1 MHIHELLMHVV
12 KQKASDLHLSAGEVP
27 MIRVHGSMHRLNAP
41 SLAPDEA
48 KRLAYSVM
56 NERQK
61 TLFEQNLELDFS
73 ISLKGLARFRVNV
86 FMHTRGVGTAFRMI
100 PFELTPLRE
109 LGLPQTVADFAR
121 YRKGLVLV
129 TGPTGSGKSTTLAS
143 IIDVINSTRS
153 DHILTIEDPVEFYHR
168 PKRSL
173 VNQREIGTHSYS
185 FSNAL
190 KSALRE
196 DPDVILIGE
205 LRDLETISLAMTA
218 AETGHLVFA
227 TLHTRS
233 APDTIDRM
241 IDVFPPTQQ
250 EQARAMLA
258 ESLRA
263 VVSQVLLPRRDGRG
277 RVCAYEILLN
287 TFAVRNLMRENKT
300 FQLNSLMQTS
310 SNVGMISMEQCL
322 RDLALKGKISRE
334 DAVDVSGNP
343 QLFSNESSLRASNS
357 NFYRSNS
364 G

>member
-1 MHIHELLMHVV
+1 MHIHELLLHAV

-27 MIRVHGSMHRLNAP
+27 MIRLHGDMHRLNAP
-41 SLAPDEA
+41 PLSTDET
-48 KRLAYSVM
+48 KRIIYSVM

-61 TLFEQNLELDFS
+61 TMFEQQLELDFS
-73 ISLKGLARFRVNV
+73 ISMKGLARFRVNV
-86 FMHTRGVGTAFRMI
+86 FNHTRGMGAVFRLI

-109 LGLPQTVADFAR
+109 LGLPPIVAEFAR

-143 IIDVINSTRS
+143 IIDMINSTRS
-153 DHILTIEDPVEFYHR
+153 DHIITIEDPVEFYHR
-168 PKRSL
+168 PKRSMI
-173 VNQREIGTHSYS
+173 NQREIGTHSHS

-190 KSALRE
+190 RSALRE

-241 IDVFPPTQQ
+241 IDVFPPSQQ
-250 EQARAMLA
+250 DQARAMLS

-263 VVSQVLLPRRDGRG
+263 VVSQVLLRNREGRG
-277 RVCAYEILLN
+277 RVCAYEVMIN
-287 TFAVRNLMRENKT
+287 NFAVRNLIRENKT
-300 FQLNSLMQTS
+300 FQIASLMQTS
-310 SNVGMISMEQCL
+310 SNVGMIGMEQCL
-322 RDLALKGKISRE
+322 KELALKGKITRE
-334 DAVDVSGNP
+334 DAIDVSGNP
-343 QLFSNESSLRASNS
+343 VLFTTEGERRQA
-357 NFYRSNS
+357 R